1 MNINLI
7 AAIGK
12 NYELGKD
19 NNLVWRLKED
29 LKFFKNTTMGHPI
42 VMGRKTFESLP
53 KVLPGRKNIVISTS
67 DIRNEEIELYK
78 SIKEFLIKYKEF
90 KEDVFIIGGASIYK
104 QFIDYSNKMYLTE
117 IDSVDYDADAY
128 FPWFEISEW
137 NKENILEPVVYKDI
151 LYERN
156 KYVRKRVK
164 NER

>member
-19 NNLVWRLKED
+19 NNLVWTLKED

-67 DIRNEEIELYK
+67 DIRNEEIELYR
-78 SIKEFLIKYKEF
+78 SIRDFLINYQKF
-90 KEDVFIIGGASIYK
+90 NDDIFIIGGASIYS
-104 QFIDYSNKMYLTE
+104 QFIDIATNMYLTE
-117 IDSVDYDADAY
+117 IKATDKKANVY
-128 FPWFEISEW
+128 FPKF
-137 NKENILEPVVYKDI
+137 N
-151 LYERN
+151 
-156 KYVRKRVK
+156 K
-164 NER
+164 NEWTKEILTDLEENNIKFNHVLYKRKK

>member
-7 AAIGK
+7 AAIGE

-67 DIRNEEIELYK
+67 DIRKEEIELYK
-78 SIKEFLIKYKEF
+78 SIKEFLINYQNF
-90 KEDVFIIGGASIYK
+90 NDDVFIIGGASIYS
-104 QFIDYSNKMYLTE
+104 QFIDLATKMYLTE
-117 IDSVDYDADAY
+117 IKATDSKADVY
-128 FPWFEISEW
+128 FPKFNKDEWDKEILTDLE
-137 NKENILEPVVYKDI
+137 ENNIKFNHVLYK
-151 LYERN
+151 
-156 KYVRKRVK
+156 RKK
-164 NER
+164 

>member
-67 DIRNEEIELYK
+67 DIKNKEIELYR
-78 SIKEFLIKYKEF
+78 SIRDFLINYQDF
-90 KEDVFIIGGASIYK
+90 NDDIFIIGGASIYS
-104 QFIDYSNKMYLTE
+104 QFIDIASKLYLTE
-117 IDSVDYDADAY
+117 IKATDKEADVY
-128 FPWFEISEW
+128 FPKFNKDEWDKEILTDLE
-137 NKENILEPVVYKDI
+137 ENNIKFNHVLYK
-151 LYERN
+151 
-156 KYVRKRVK
+156 RKK
-164 NER
+164 